1 MLKGGNR
8 QTLALNNIRFT
19 RDPEARASHA
29 RYANTRLHQRLK
41 DHHRFEPMG
50 NKLNTIASSSEKQTF
65 SWFVLSLMASVTFVG
80 ILSELVP
87 SGILPQMT
95 EGLGVEESDVGFMV
109 GVYALASAI
118 AAIPLISAT
127 LAINRKTLLMA
138 LLVGFAV
145 SNVVVGLSSS
155 YTVIIV
161 ARIIGGICAGVM
173 WPMIAAYGTRL
184 VPENMH
190 GKAITVIMSGNT
202 LGISIGLPAMTAIGL
217 TFGWRSVFM
226 ALGAIV
232 AVIAVL
238 SHFYLPEVKGEK
250 LSRSN
255 SPLAVLKMPSMLIV
269 LLLTFLSVAA
279 HYGIYTYITLLVE
292 LIGFVGGIGLALL
305 IFGIGSVI
313 SVIVSA
319 KYIDA
324 HLRPMIVLMLGVGGI
339 SMAMFLAFRG
349 TIGISHV
356 AFFLWGLAFGPLVT
370 MYQTAVTKQVEKA
383 RDIATSVQSSVF
395 NLSIMFATWAG
406 GMLLIH
412 FPENGVKLI
421 VYMSLAC
428 FALAMIIAYLAR
440 RTLRSS
446 SGPSTTP

>member
-1 MLKGGNR
+1 MSINSASEKK
-8 QTLALNNIRFT
+8 QTL
-19 RDPEARASHA
+19 
-29 RYANTRLHQRLK
+29 
-41 DHHRFEPMG
+41 
-50 NKLNTIASSSEKQTF
+50 
-65 SWFVLSLMASVTFVG
+65 SWFVFGLMASVTFVG
-80 ILSELVP
+80 LLSELVP

-95 EGLGVEESDVGFMV
+95 EGLGIEESEVGFMV
-109 GVYALASAI
+109 GVYALASAV
-118 AAIPLISAT
+118 AAIPLVSAT
-127 LAINRKTLLMA
+127 LAINRKTLLMV
-138 LLVGFAV
+138 LLAGFAA
-145 SNVVVGLSSS
+145 SNIVVGLSSS
-155 YTVIIV
+155 YTVIIS
-161 ARIIGGICAGVM
+161 ARIVGGICAGVM

-217 TFGWRSVFM
+217 TFGWRSVFF
-226 ALGAIV
+226 ALGVIAI
-232 AVIAVL
+232 VIAVL
-238 SHFYLPEVKGEK
+238 SYFYLPAVKGEK

-292 LIGFVGGIGLALL
+292 LIDFTGGIGMALL

-324 HLRPMIVLMLGVGGI
+324 YLRPLIVLMLGVGAL
-339 SMAMFLAFRG
+339 SMAMFLVFKG
-349 TIGISHV
+349 TLVISHA

-395 NLSIMFATWAG
+395 NLSIMVATWVG
-406 GMLLIH
+406 GMLLVH
-412 FPENGVKLI
+412 FPENGVKFI

-428 FALAMIIAYLAR
+428 FVLAMIIAFQAR

-446 SGPSTTP
+446 PGPATNP

>member
-1 MLKGGNR
+1 MAITDDR
-8 QTLALNNIRFT
+8 TST
-19 RDPEARASHA
+19 
-29 RYANTRLHQRLK
+29 
-41 DHHRFEPMG
+41 
-50 NKLNTIASSSEKQTF
+50 SSSLDEKQTL
-65 SWFVLSLMASVTFVG
+65 SWFVFGLMASVTFVG

-95 EGLGVEESDVGFMV
+95 EGLGVEESQVGFMV

-118 AAIPLISAT
+118 AAIPLVSAT
-127 LAINRKTLLMA
+127 LAFNRKTLLMA
-138 LLVGFAV
+138 LLIGFAV

-155 YTVIIV
+155 YPVIIG
-161 ARIIGGICAGVM
+161 ARIVGGICAGVM

-184 VPENMH
+184 VPDNMH

-202 LGISIGLPAMTAIGL
+202 LGISIGLPAMTTIGL
-217 TFGWRSVFM
+217 TFGWRSVFLV
-226 ALGAIV
+226 LGAV
-232 AVIAVL
+232 VTVIAVL
-238 SHFYLPEVKGEK
+238 SYFTLPEVEGEQLNK
-250 LSRSN
+250 SN

-292 LIGFVGGIGLALL
+292 WIGFAGGIGVALL

-313 SVIVSA
+313 SVVVSA

-324 HLRPMIVLMLGVGGI
+324 YLRPLIVAMLGVGGI
-339 SMAMFLAFRG
+339 SMAMFLAFKG
-349 TIGISHV
+349 TVGISHT

-370 MYQTAVTKQVEKA
+370 MYQTAVTKQVDEA

-395 NLSIMFATWAG
+395 NLSIMVATWVG
-406 GMLLIH
+406 GMLLVN
-412 FPENGVKLI
+412 FPASGVQLI
-421 VYMSLAC
+421 VYMSLVC
-428 FALAMIIAYLAR
+428 FVLAIIIAFLAK

-446 SGPSTTP
+446 SGLSTNSQKE

>member
-1 MLKGGNR
+1 
-8 QTLALNNIRFT
+8 
-19 RDPEARASHA
+19 
-29 RYANTRLHQRLK
+29 
-41 DHHRFEPMG
+41 
-50 NKLNTIASSSEKQTF
+50 
-65 SWFVLSLMASVTFVG
+65 MASVTFVG

-95 EGLGVEESDVGFMV
+95 GGLGVEESEVGFLV

-118 AAIPLISAT
+118 ATIPLISAT
-127 LAINRKTLLMA
+127 LAFNRKTLLMV
-138 LLVGFAV
+138 LLIGFAA
-145 SNVVVGLSSS
+145 SNIVVGLSSS
-155 YTVIIV
+155 YAVII
-161 ARIIGGICAGVM
+161 AFRIVGGICAGVM

-202 LGISIGLPAMTAIGL
+202 LGISIGLPVMTTIGL
-217 TFGWRSVFM
+217 TFGWRSVFIV
-226 ALGAIV
+226 LGVTV

-238 SHFYLPEVKGEK
+238 SYLYLPAVEGEQLNK
-250 LSRSN
+250 SN
-255 SPLAVLKMPSMLIV
+255 SPLAVLKMPSVLIV

-292 LIGFVGGIGLALL
+292 MIGFAGGISLALL

-324 HLRPMIVLMLGVGGI
+324 YLRPLIVSMLAIGAI
-339 SMAMFLAFRG
+339 SMAMFLTFKG
-349 TIGISHV
+349 TIVISHA

-370 MYQTAVTKQVEKA
+370 MYQTAVSKQVEEAK
-383 RDIATSVQSSVF
+383 DVATSVQSSVF
-395 NLSIMFATWAG
+395 NLSIMIATWVG
-406 GMLLIH
+406 GMLLSD
-412 FPENGVKLI
+412 FPTIGVKGI

-428 FALAMIIAYLAR
+428 FTLAIIIAFLAK

-446 SGPSTTP
+446 

>member
-1 MLKGGNR
+1 MS
-8 QTLALNNIRFT
+8 TT
-19 RDPEARASHA
+19 
-29 RYANTRLHQRLK
+29 
-41 DHHRFEPMG
+41 
-50 NKLNTIASSSEKQTF
+50 SSPHEKQSF
-65 SWFVLSLMASVTFVG
+65 SWFVLGLMASVTFVG

-95 EGLGVEESDVGFMV
+95 EGLGVEESEVGFLV

-118 AAIPLISAT
+118 AAIPLVSAT
-127 LAINRKTLLMA
+127 LAFNRKTLLMA
-138 LLVGFAV
+138 LLIGFAA

-155 YTVIIV
+155 YAVII
-161 ARIIGGICAGVM
+161 ASRIVGGICAGVM

-184 VPENMH
+184 VPEDMH

-226 ALGAIV
+226 VLGVIV

-238 SHFYLPEVKGEK
+238 SHFYLPEVKGER

-255 SPLAVLKMPSMLIV
+255 SPLTLLKMPSILIV

-292 LIGFVGGIGLALL
+292 WIGFAGGISLALL

-313 SVIVSA
+313 SVIASA

-324 HLRPMIVLMLGVGGI
+324 YLRPLIVVSLGIGGI
-339 SMAMFLAFRG
+339 SMTMLLAFEG
-349 TIGISHV
+349 TLVISHV

-370 MYQTAVTKQVEKA
+370 MYQTAVSKQVEEAK
-383 RDIATSVQSSVF
+383 DVATSVQSSVF
-395 NLSIMFATWAG
+395 NLSIMSATWVG
-406 GMLLIH
+406 GMMLND
-412 FPENGVKLI
+412 FPTTGVKRI

-428 FALAMIIAYLAR
+428 FIVAILVAFLAK
-440 RTLRSS
+440 RTLRSAT
-446 SGPSTTP
+446 GPPTHP

>member
-1 MLKGGNR
+1 MSP
-8 QTLALNNIRFT
+8 I
-19 RDPEARASHA
+19 
-29 RYANTRLHQRLK
+29 
-41 DHHRFEPMG
+41 
-50 NKLNTIASSSEKQTF
+50 SSPNEKQTLPLF
-65 SWFVLSLMASVTFVG
+65 IFGLMASVTFVG

-95 EGLGVEESDVGFMV
+95 EGLGVEESEVGFLV

-127 LAINRKTLLMA
+127 LAFNRKTLLMV
-138 LLVGFAV
+138 LLIGFAA
-145 SNVVVGLSSS
+145 SNIVVGLSSS
-155 YTVIIV
+155 YAVII
-161 ARIIGGICAGVM
+161 AFRIVGGICAGVM

-202 LGISIGLPAMTAIGL
+202 LGISIGLPVMTTIGL
-217 TFGWRSVFM
+217 TFGWRSVFIV
-226 ALGAIV
+226 LGVIV
-232 AVIAVL
+232 TIIAVL
-238 SHFYLPEVKGEK
+238 SYFYLPAVKGEQ
-250 LSRSN
+250 LSKSN
-255 SPLAVLKMPSMLIV
+255 SPLAVLKMSSVLIV

-292 LIGFVGGIGLALL
+292 MIGFAGGIGLALL

-324 HLRPMIVLMLGVGGI
+324 YLRPLIVSMLAIGAI
-339 SMAMFLAFRG
+339 SMAMFLAFKG
-349 TIGISHV
+349 TIVISHA

-370 MYQTAVTKQVEKA
+370 MYQTAVSKQVEETK
-383 RDIATSVQSSVF
+383 DVATSVQSSVF
-395 NLSIMFATWAG
+395 NLSIMIATWVG
-406 GMLLIH
+406 GMLLND
-412 FPENGVKLI
+412 FPTSGVKHI

-428 FALAMIIAYLAR
+428 FILAIIIAFLAK
-440 RTLRSS
+440 RTLGPS
-446 SGPSTTP
+446 SGPSTNP